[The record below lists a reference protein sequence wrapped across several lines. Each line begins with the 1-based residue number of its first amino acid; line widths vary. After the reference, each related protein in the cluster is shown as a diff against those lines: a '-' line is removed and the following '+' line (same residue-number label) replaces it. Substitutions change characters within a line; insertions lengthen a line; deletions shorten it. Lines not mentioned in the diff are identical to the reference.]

1 MDNEFDTF
9 SAGVEPGG
17 LRNST
22 QIRILITY
30 LAASSE
36 APLGVS
42 LLTEAMQLHGLANY
56 FEITDSIQELTEN
69 GILNEKNGILTLTE
83 KGRIS
88 FRELSDELPVSVKET
103 ALEDVKKLLLL
114 EKNEKENCVEI
125 IRAGNGYNVIFRIKH
140 DEITL
145 MELSLYAADIEQAQD
160 MKHKLLKNP
169 SKIYS
174 NIVSSL
180 YI

>member
-9 SAGVEPGG
+9 VAGVEPGG

-30 LAASSE
+30 LAGSSDM
-36 APLGVS
+36 PLSIS
-42 LLTEAMQLHGLANY
+42 LLTEAMQAHGLANY

-69 GILNEKNGILTLTE
+69 NILKNENGILSLTE
-83 KGRIS
+83 KGKIS
-88 FRELSDELPVSVKET
+88 FNELSDELPFSVKET
-103 ALEDVKKLLLL
+103 ALSDVRNLQLI

-125 IRAGNGYNVIFRIKH
+125 IKAENGYNVVFRIVH

-145 MELSLYAADIEQAQD
+145 MELSLYTADIEQAQN
-160 MKHKLLKNP
+160 MKHKLLKDP

-174 NIVSSL
+174 AIVSSL

>member
-9 SAGVEPGG
+9 DAGVEPGG

-22 QIRILITY
+22 QIRILITF
-30 LAASSE
+30 LAGSSTR
-36 APLGVS
+36 ALTTS

-56 FEITDSIQELTEN
+56 FEIIDSIQELTEN
-69 GILNEKNGILTLTE
+69 GILNNENNILSLTE
-83 KGRIS
+83 KGIIS
-88 FRELSDELPVSVKET
+88 LRELSDELPVSVKET
-103 ALEDVKKLLLL
+103 ALADVEKLQLL

-125 IRAGNGYNVIFRIKH
+125 QKIENGYNVRFRIMH
-140 DEITL
+140 DEIKL

-160 MKHKLLKNP
+160 MKHKLLKDP

-180 YI
+180 YT

>member
-9 SAGVEPGG
+9 DAGVEPGG

-30 LAASSE
+30 LTASAGS
-36 APLGVS
+36 PVTVS

-56 FEITDSIQELTEN
+56 FEITDSIQELTEK
-69 GILNEKNGILTLTE
+69 GILKNENGVLSITE
-83 KGRIS
+83 KGNLS
-88 FRELSDELPVSVKET
+88 FRELSDELPVSVRET
-103 ALEDVKKLLLL
+103 ALADIEKLLLI
-114 EKNEKENCVEI
+114 EKNEKENCVDI
-125 IRAGNGYNVIFRIKH
+125 IKAEKGYNVVFRITH

-160 MKHKLLKNP
+160 MKHTLLKDP

>member
-9 SAGVEPGG
+9 VAGVELGG

-30 LAASSE
+30 LAGTAE
-36 APLGVS
+36 KPLSIS

-56 FEITDSIQELTEN
+56 FEITDSIQEMTEN
-69 GILNEKNGILTLTE
+69 GILNDENGILSLTD
-83 KGRIS
+83 KGKIS
-88 FRELSDELPVSVKET
+88 FRELSNELPFSVKET
-103 ALEDVKKLLLL
+103 ALADIKKLQLL
-114 EKNEKENCVEI
+114 EKNEKENCVDI
-125 IRAGNGYNVIFRIKH
+125 IKIENGYNVVFRIVH
-140 DEITL
+140 DKITL
-145 MELSLYAADIEQAQD
+145 MELSLYTADIEQAQD

-169 SKIYS
+169 SKVYS
-174 NIVSSL
+174 AIVSSL